1 MFKEDFETERRD
13 RERAAGEYDSN
24 LCRLQAENET
34 LLKELQLYKE
44 NNTRLQHEIQQMR
57 EVV

>member
-13 RERAAGEYDSN
+13 RERAAGKYDSN
-24 LCRLQAENET
+24 LRRLQAENET